1 MTTQRVSRLQH
12 HILRWLLADHPRTR
26 GVIARSHAELV
37 KALGGDKGNISHSL
51 RPLEAR
57 GWLVLGR
64 TPGGRAD
71 SLYLTPAGL
80 EKASEISMKL

>member
-1 MTTQRVSRLQH
+1 MTTQRVSRLQKH
-12 HILRWLLADHPRTR
+12 SLRWLRAAQQRTR
-26 GVIARSHAELV
+26 GVIASRHAELV
-37 KALGGDKGNISHSL
+37 KALGGDKGHISHSL
-51 RPLEAR
+51 RTLEAR

-64 TPGGRAD
+64 TPGGRAA